1 MATHLVALRCQLTV
15 YPGASIGSTRGTMRR
30 LDVER
35 HRPVRSCTRAFG
47 AFGPSVEARR
57 RYLQHPADQHHRKF
71 GLLCPYES
79 VSHCDSLAKKAVA
92 FFNMSRSI
100 RSCRFSRRSCDI
112 SSRSAVLKTLP
123 PPRPAS
129 ASLRDTQLRTADS
142 VNPRS
147 RATAAIPFP
156 PSRTRQTT
164 SALYSGV
171 HARLFLVMGHLHRAL
186 SPYLRCP
193 LNPGTSRSPQN
204 RPMGMTRDGVVLPLW
219 KGTRQARFSPPAPW
233 AVLEDVA
240 VV

>member
-1 MATHLVALRCQLTV
+1 
-15 YPGASIGSTRGTMRR
+15 MRR

-112 SSRSAVLKTLP
+112 PSRSAVLKTSP

-171 HARLFLVMGHLHRAL
+171 NARLFLVMGHPHRAL

-193 LNPGTSRSPQN
+193 LNPGTSGHLLQRFEFLEIVRCFFYDLLKAFVANALLGRICAPQF
-204 RPMGMTRDGVVLPLW
+204 RDRDTGVAGREW
-219 KGTRQARFSPPAPW
+219 HMAS
-233 AVLEDVA
+233 
-240 VV
+240 